1 MAINLEDYQEL
12 IESLSPELQES
23 LHSAWHDATKVFSA
37 RGLDNYLKGAAALK
51 TLGKGDDLIVAW
63 INHAPLVA
71 KEIGEDVVPD
81 LIQTA
86 LELASKTSGAVIE
99 LVLSTAPTA
108 ASRLG
113 DEILFRAYLQF
124 LNTLL
129 SQAPRGVRPMLENL
143 EKLFSQLTL
152 GGLRRWA
159 LWGAHAHRTNYPEQG
174 SYFSLQSKESQAMLQ
189 KERKGTLF
197 IDVQR
202 RINMYLRALWARD
215 FFMKPTSGDFET
227 REGHRPFVEGYFIH
241 LPDAYDDFILP
252 ARPLQPIQPL
262 AALSPTLP
270 LHPQGVG
277 WGCKAAEAATT
288 THKGREQS
296 LLPPQ
301 GEGWDG
307 GGARAGSGEGTR
319 ISGLSMYRAAAAH
332 SAAHIVYT
340 RDPISAESLNP
351 WQMAVISVIEDA
363 RVETLAVRKFPGLK
377 QRWSA
382 LHTIEPAQD
391 SSAGDYL
398 NRLARALLDEIYQD
412 NDPWIAQG
420 RVLFKQA
427 AENLDTNQ
435 VSWDIGVQL
444 AHEFMAKRIPF
455 NPRTDLLIAPYRDDN
470 RYFWEFEEFD
480 FDKAMAAGYDAP
492 KQVRKH
498 VSLMEFA
505 NEIDVEN
512 AGDDAEEIWV
522 LGTELFPYED
532 MGKSYNELEGREPVS
547 EPYHYSEWDYQIQL
561 ERPAWA
567 TVLEKRSKAGDLQLI
582 DDITSQHKRTIGRLK
597 FLLDALQPQGVTRIR
612 KLEDGDEVDV
622 NAAIRAMID
631 IRMGQQ
637 PDPRIMMRSVRKV
650 RDISVMVLL
659 DLSESTNEKVSG
671 QDYSVLDLQRQATVL
686 LADAINKIG
695 DPFAIHGFCSDGR
708 HNVEYSR
715 FKDFDQPYNDLP
727 KSRLAGMSGQL
738 STRMGAAIRH
748 AGHYLK
754 QQKSAK
760 KLLLVITDGE
770 PADVDVRDP
779 QYLRYDT
786 KKAVEEMARCGVTT
800 FCMSLDPRA
809 DQYVSRIFGAR
820 NYMVVDHVERL
831 PEKLPVLYAGLT
843 R

>member
-1 MAINLEDYQEL
+1 MSINLEDYQEL
-12 IESLSPELQES
+12 IDALSPELQES
-23 LHSAWHDATKVFSA
+23 LHAAWHEAARVFSA

-51 TLGKGDDLIVAW
+51 TLGKGDDLIATW
-63 INHAPLVA
+63 IDHAPLVA
-71 KEIGEDVVPD
+71 KEIGEDIIPD
-81 LIQTA
+81 LIQTV

-108 ASRLG
+108 ANRLG
-113 DEILFRAYLQF
+113 DETLFRAYLQF

-143 EKLFSQLTL
+143 EMLFSQLTL

-174 SYFSLQSKESQAMLQ
+174 NYFSLQSKESLAMLQ

-227 REGHRPFVEGYFIH
+227 REGYQPFVEGYFIH
-241 LPDAYDDFILP
+241 LPDAYDDFT
-252 ARPLQPIQPL
+252 
-262 AALSPTLP
+262 SPT
-270 LHPQGVG
+270 
-277 WGCKAAEAATT
+277 
-288 THKGREQS
+288 
-296 LLPPQ
+296 
-301 GEGWDG
+301 
-307 GGARAGSGEGTR
+307 GARLAPLPQAGKGSGEGNIR
-319 ISGLSMYRAAAAH
+319 IPGLEMYRAAAAH
-332 SAAHIVYT
+332 SAAHLVYT
-340 RDPISAESLNP
+340 RDPISAEALNP

-363 RVETLAVRKFPGLK
+363 RVETLSIRKFPGLK
-377 QRWSA
+377 HLWAQ
-382 LHTIEPAQD
+382 LHTIESDQGN
-391 SSAGDYL
+391 SAGDYL
-398 NRLARALLDEIYQD
+398 NRLARALLDDHYQD
-412 NDPWIAQG
+412 SDSWIAQG
-420 RVLFKQA
+420 RVLLKQA
-427 AENLDTNQ
+427 AERLDTNQ
-435 VSWDIGVQL
+435 TSWDIGVQL
-444 AHEFMAKRIPF
+444 AHEFMTKRIPF
-455 NPRTDLLIAPYRDDN
+455 NPRTDLLTAPYRDDN

-480 FDKAMAAGYDAP
+480 FEKSMAAGYDTI

-532 MGKSYNELEGREPVS
+532 MGKSYNELEGKEPVS

-567 TVLEKRSKAGDLQLI
+567 TVLEKRAKAGDLQLI
-582 DDITSQHKRTIGRLK
+582 NDITSQHKRTIGRLK

-659 DLSESTNEKVSG
+659 DLSESTNDKVSG
-671 QDYSVLDLQRQATVL
+671 QEYSVLDLQRQATVL

-715 FKDFDQPYNDLP
+715 FKDFDQPYNEVP

-786 KKAVEEMARCGVTT
+786 KKAVEEMARSGVTT

-809 DQYVSRIFGAR
+809 DQYVSRIFGAK